1 MQSQN
6 LYGVEHYKDVRTLES
21 LDDKRRCGGNDVD
34 LGLSVLDGELDRYAE
49 TLPRRGSL
57 GDIFTDLLR

>member
-1 MQSQN
+1 MRSRSVR
-6 LYGVEHYKDVRTLES
+6 YDCGAARTLES
-21 LDDKRRCGGNDVD
+21 LDDEGRCGRNDVD